1 MVVNIC
7 PELHSK
13 IRERSQVSQSAT
25 EGQDLMLPVRLQV
38 LESSGVALI
47 SVTGM
52 INDTQVS
59 GNQTIQPLSFAKKSL
74 ILAYLKEEMI
84 FLHVP
89 EGNNEPRLQIVSM
102 LMLKKNQ
109 VT

>member
-1 MVVNIC
+1 M
-7 PELHSK
+7 
-13 IRERSQVSQSAT
+13 
-25 EGQDLMLPVRLQV
+25 
-38 LESSGVALI
+38 
-47 SVTGM
+47 
-52 INDTQVS
+52 S

-102 LMLKKNQ
+102 LMLKQIEWHNEK
-109 VT
+109 